1 MSTDKKDYWK
11 ILNAFHGS
19 RLVRK
24 PKPDLKEELK
34 KLGVHNLPENFEL
47 TVGSKPPSESD
58 EYSLLSTE
66 IIQIEN
72 KNYHIYLA
80 ANETKHE
87 GKIYLHY
94 LGENEDH

>member
-1 MSTDKKDYWK
+1 MPTDKKDYGK
-11 ILNAFHGS
+11 ILDAFYGS

-24 PKPDLKEELK
+24 PKLDFKEELK
-34 KLGVHNLPENFEL
+34 KLGVHNLPENYDL
-47 TVGSKPPSESD
+47 KVGSKLPSESD
-58 EYSLLSTE
+58 EYSLLSIE

-72 KNYHIYLA
+72 KNYNIYLA

-94 LGENEDH
+94 LGENEDR